1 MKIETEIPLLESI
14 LGQWEDLIGD
24 GFEGYKNHC
33 YRMLNFCFFLH
44 DCSEA
49 EKKKLIIS
57 ASFHDLGLWTENTLD
72 YLPPSVLLAENYLK
86 EHKLDSWIEEV
97 SLVIDLHH
105 KITSYKGSEF
115 PLVEVFRRAD
125 LTDFSLGIIKGGV
138 SKEYVREVKKVFP
151 NAGFHKGLV
160 KAQMKWLSKHPLNP
174 APIFKW

>member
-1 MKIETEIPLLESI
+1 MKIEKEIPLLESI
-14 LGQWEDLIGD
+14 LGQWKGFIGE

-44 DCSEA
+44 DCSET

-72 YLPPSVLLAENYLK
+72 YLPPSVRLADNYL
-86 EHKLDSWIEEV
+86 EENKLHEWVEEV
-97 SLVIDLHH
+97 GLIIDFHH
-105 KITSYKGSEF
+105 KITTYKNTRF

-125 LTDFSLGIIKGGV
+125 LADFSLGMIKGDI
-138 SKEYVREVKKVFP
+138 SKEYVKEVKQTFP
-151 NAGFHKGLV
+151 NAGFHRGLV
-160 KAQMKWLSKHPLNP
+160 NAQMKWLSQHPLNP